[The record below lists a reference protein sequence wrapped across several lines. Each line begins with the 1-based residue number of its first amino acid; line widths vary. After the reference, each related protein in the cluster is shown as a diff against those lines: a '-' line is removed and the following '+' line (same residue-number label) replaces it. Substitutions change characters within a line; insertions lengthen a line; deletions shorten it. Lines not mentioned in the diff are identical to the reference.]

1 MLLSKHTTRR
11 NEKMKCGN
19 CGNEVKDDAQFC
31 SNCGH
36 SIEEPSE
43 ESVKS
48 HKTARGAYALSVLA
62 LIIVLALVAYGGFVI
77 IYRDL
82 HPQKT
87 VSASDEKN
95 AAFNYDSQLNDSALI
110 GKWVCNDRAAA
121 DYGENNFG
129 VEVKIILTL
138 TDDGKFTLDYTMT
151 DTGIQAKSLST
162 SGKYSTEDGAITF
175 IPEDNPG
182 MAEYLQRHGQR
193 PSFQYT
199 ANADD
204 ENSFT
209 LQYED
214 GAEILFK
221 RVSE

>member
-1 MLLSKHTTRR
+1 
-11 NEKMKCGN
+11 MKCGN

-138 TDDGKFTLDYTMT
+138 TDDGKFTH
-151 DTGIQAKSLST
+151 
-162 SGKYSTEDGAITF
+162 
-175 IPEDNPG
+175 PESIRLRT
-182 MAEYLQRHGQR
+182 ARL
-193 PSFQYT
+193 PSFPRTTPEWRNISSVTVSVHPSSILPTPTMKTVLHSNTKT
-199 ANADD
+199 ALKSCSNA
-204 ENSFT
+204 S
-209 LQYED
+209 
-214 GAEILFK
+214 A
-221 RVSE
+221 SELYVI

>member
-1 MLLSKHTTRR
+1 
-11 NEKMKCGN
+11 MKCVH
-19 CGNEVKDDAQFC
+19 CGKEVRNGAQFC

-138 TDDGKFTLDYTMT
+138 TDDGKFTLDYSMT
-151 DTGIQAKSLST
+151 DTGIPAKSLST
-162 SGKYSTEDGAITF
+162 SGKYSTEDGIITF
-175 IPEDNPG
+175 IPDDNP
-182 MAEYLQRHGQR
+182 ELESYLKRHGKR
-193 PSFQYT
+193 PS
-199 ANADD
+199 
-204 ENSFT
+204 
-209 LQYED
+209 LQYSAD
-214 GAEILFK
+214 GNIFTMKYEKGKDILFK
-221 RVSE
+221 RVNE